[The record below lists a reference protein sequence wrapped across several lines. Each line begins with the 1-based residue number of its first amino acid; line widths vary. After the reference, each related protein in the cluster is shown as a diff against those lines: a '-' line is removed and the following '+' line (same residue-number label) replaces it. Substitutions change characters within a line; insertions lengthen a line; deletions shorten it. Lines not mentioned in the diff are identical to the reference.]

1 VNCERVHAQITAYL
15 AGELDEPS
23 ASSLR
28 GHLRLCEA
36 CRGLADQHA
45 RMIDALAALPP
56 PEPPP
61 AMWDGVKARL
71 GQAEIEDAGRSRLAL
86 WWRRVR
92 PQLVPALSLTA
103 AAAIAAVWIA
113 RRHGDAP
120 ADADRAPIAHLPAAP
135 PAAGHPAAPPP
146 ATAPLATGDVTAA
159 LADDDVQAD
168 KTYRAAADELLADAD
183 DARTGWSPSQT
194 RAFDAKVALLR
205 AAAEH
210 APLGADRER
219 AWQAL
224 IDFVQRA
231 VVGVRA
237 VAEAP

>member
-1 VNCERVHAQITAYL
+1 MNCERVHAQITAYL
-15 AGELDEPS
+15 AGELDEPT

-45 RMIDALAALPP
+45 RMVDALAALPA

-61 AMWDGVKARL
+61 SMWDGVKARL

-92 PQLVPALSLTA
+92 PQLVPAVGLAA

-113 RRHGDAP
+113 HARAKKSSDEPAPQIAHVPPAP
-120 ADADRAPIAHLPAAP
+120 APHAVTPP
-135 PAAGHPAAPPP
+135 PAAAPH
-146 ATAPLATGDVTAA
+146 GGSDVTDALAEDDA
-159 LADDDVQAD
+159 LADQA
-168 KTYRAAADELLADAD
+168 YRAAADELLADAQ
-183 DARTGWSPSQT
+183 DARADWSPSQA
-194 RAFDAKVALLR
+194 RAFDARLAALR
-205 AAAEH
+205 AATEH
-210 APLGADRER
+210 APIGPERER

-224 IDFVQRA
+224 IDYVQRA
-231 VVGVRA
+231 VVGVR